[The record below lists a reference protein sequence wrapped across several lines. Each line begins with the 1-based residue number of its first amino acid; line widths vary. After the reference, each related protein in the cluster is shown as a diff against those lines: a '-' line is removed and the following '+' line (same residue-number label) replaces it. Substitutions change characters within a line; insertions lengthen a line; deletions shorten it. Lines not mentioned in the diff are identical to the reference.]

1 MVLIYTTCR
10 DTTEAVKLGNIIL
23 EKKLAVCVNLWPIQS
38 LCAAETGVRSEREAV
53 LLIKT
58 NENKLQAVEDLIS
71 HNHTYATP
79 FIGAVNLHR
88 LNRAYKEWMQ
98 KMMA

>member
-10 DTTEAVKLGNIIL
+10 DTAEAVKLGQLIL
-23 EKKLAVCVNLWPIQS
+23 DQKLAVCVNLWPIQS
-38 LCAAETGVRSEREAV
+38 ICVSETGLRSEREAA

-71 HNHTYATP
+71 KNHTYATP
-79 FIGAVNLHR
+79 FVGAVNLHR
-88 LNRAYKEWMQ
+88 LNRPYKEWMQ
-98 KMMA
+98 KMMV